1 MNGLQRN
8 GTVEHPILRNGRR
21 DVTTLRARS
30 HPTPF
35 TRRGPIVGGVERL
48 AWHAP
53 VRHRQM
59 PAPSSP
65 IGYWPLWVECVIAV
79 AASLVV
85 LYGGL
90 ALAILWEP

>member
-21 DVTTLRARS
+21 EVTSLPTRS

-35 TRRGPIVGGVERL
+35 TRRGPRYPIAHL
-48 AWHAP
+48 AWRAP
-53 VRHRQM
+53 VRNGTI
-59 PAPSSP
+59 PARPQAVD
-65 IGYWPLWVECVIAV
+65 YWPLWVEYAIAV
-79 AASLVV
+79 SASLVV

-90 ALAILWEP
+90 ALAILLEP

>member
-21 DVTTLRARS
+21 EVTTLPARS

-35 TRRGPIVGGVERL
+35 TRRGSRYPIAHL
-48 AWHAP
+48 AWRAP
-53 VRHRQM
+53 VRNGSI
-59 PAPSSP
+59 PARPQAVD
-65 IGYWPLWVECVIAV
+65 YWPLWVECVIAV
-79 AASLVV
+79 SASLVV

-90 ALAILWEP
+90 ALVILLEP